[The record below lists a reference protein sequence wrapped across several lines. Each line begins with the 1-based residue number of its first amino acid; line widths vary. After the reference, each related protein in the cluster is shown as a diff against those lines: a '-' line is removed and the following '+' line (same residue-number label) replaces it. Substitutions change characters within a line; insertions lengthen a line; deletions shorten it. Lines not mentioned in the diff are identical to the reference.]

1 MFDFVIPFLLY
12 LAVLSSCLFFVVYWA
27 ARMAI
32 RSELRDREEPVRS
45 HEEAIDQQRR
55 TDAAA

>member
-1 MFDFVIPFLLY
+1 MFDFVIPFILY

-32 RSELRDREEPVRS
+32 RSELRDREQSLLRDEPAI
-45 HEEAIDQQRR
+45 EERRR